1 MKKASQ
7 LSFDLSR
14 PPAHSA
20 ADFLPAPC
28 NEAAIGWIERW
39 PDWPIF
45 ALALAGPP
53 ASGKS
58 HLAQIF
64 VEKSGA
70 VVVPADVLT
79 TDNIPDI
86 AGDHGV
92 VVEDSD
98 RGVDEAALFH
108 LYNLQ
113 KEQGRPLLLTGREPP
128 NRWTVSLPD
137 LRSRLATLPVAEIGS
152 PDDFLLEALLV
163 KLFADRQL
171 RIGPD
176 VIAYALPRIDRSFA
190 AIHDLV
196 DRLDQAALEGGR
208 AVTVPLVRGVLE
220 GA

>member
-14 PPAHSA
+14 PPAYSA

-28 NEAAIGWIERW
+28 NEEAMGWIDRW
-39 PDWPIF
+39 PDWPGVM
-45 ALALAGPP
+45 LAVAGP
-53 ASGKS
+53 AACGKS

-64 VEKSGA
+64 AEKSGS
-70 VVVPADVLT
+70 VVVPAAVLT
-79 TDNIPDI
+79 PGNIPDI

-92 VVEDSD
+92 VVEDAD
-98 RGVDEAALFH
+98 RGVDETALFH
-108 LYNLQ
+108 LFNLQ
-113 KEQGRPLLLTGREPP
+113 KEQGKPLLLTGRDAP
-128 NRWTVSLPD
+128 NRWKIALPD
-137 LRSRLATLPVAEIGS
+137 LRSRLATLPVTTIGS

-190 AIHDLV
+190 AMHDLV
-196 DRLDQAALEGGR
+196 RRLDEAALEGGR
-208 AVTVPLVRGVLE
+208 AVTVPLVRQVL
-220 GA
+220 G